1 MILAYNML
9 GQLSPFKNSFFIHT
23 IELQTIN
30 YKSVTIRLVQNK
42 KIDSNGHNIFMGLR
56 GSEWV

>member
-1 MILAYNML
+1 ML
-9 GQLSPFKNSFFIHT
+9 SQLSPFKNSFFIYT

-42 KIDSNGHNIFMGLR
+42 KIDSNGHNIFFIGK
-56 GSEWV
+56 